1 MTALDI
7 SISKTKA
14 SFDAIS
20 ASKRHVVVLDSAPE
34 RGDAQKTMRISKSQV
49 AKPVAKSAETQFTR
63 HPPGLSD
70 VEPGGAKR
78 PVKGMAKSKK
88 LRKLLGGRVV
98 FDFSN

>member
-20 ASKRHVVVLDSAPE
+20 AAKRHVVVLDSVPE
-34 RGDAQKTMRISKSQV
+34 RGDAQKTMRISKSQA
-49 AKPVAKSAETQFTR
+49 AKPLAKSADIQFTK
-63 HPPGLSD
+63 HPPGLPD

-78 PVKGMAKSKK
+78 PAKGVVKSKK
-88 LRKLLGGRVV
+88 LRKLLSGRVV
-98 FDFSN
+98 FDFLN